1 MIKKVIAV
9 FFIAF
14 SIISCS
20 TEENE
25 NLKKSVNSDEKKQE
39 ILNQFNELGLD
50 PEKVSFVDTLN
61 SSNAIKVNSI

>member
-9 FFIAF
+9 FFVAF

-25 NLKKSVNSDEKKQE
+25 NLKKSVNSDEKSKKFL
-39 ILNQFNELGLD
+39 INLMN
-50 PEKVSFVDTLN
+50 
-61 SSNAIKVNSI
+61 

>member
-1 MIKKVIAV
+1 MRLNLNNTIIIKKVIAV

-39 ILNQFNELGLD
+39 ILNQFNELGGR
-50 PEKVSFVDTLN
+50 PRKGIICRHFR
-61 SSNAIKVNSI
+61 